1 MGTKDKTLMRT
12 ENSSSVNLSSE
23 RLCMMFLM
31 YWEVFVLMVL
41 VVNLRNEDL
50 QWFSAK
56 RTFIDGGVYM
66 RFSGGVGSRVT
77 SSVFM

>member
-1 MGTKDKTLMRT
+1 M
-12 ENSSSVNLSSE
+12 
-23 RLCMMFLM
+23 LCIFLLHWQV
-31 YWEVFVLMVL
+31 YVLICL

-50 QWFSAK
+50 HWFRGK

-77 SSVFM
+77 CSVFM